1 METEAAQDKI
11 IINEVVSMQSSGS
24 KTGSL
29 HSNYSEVE
37 QDEYQED
44 LIQLTAQQ
52 ASLDHSRK
60 VVSDQGFTTL
70 NVRNF

>member
-11 IINEVVSMQSSGS
+11 IINEVVSMQSSGR

-52 ASLDHSRK
+52 ASLDHSQK
-60 VVSDQGFTTL
+60 VSDQGFTTL